1 VGGSGSTRKF
11 GFLALAS
18 STLKLTLTHT
28 TVQSKHYDTTKEIRT
43 LGTSHYRF
51 SHNSAEREKEMAALK
66 AARDQTLRERKATED
81 KKESRKRALEERRAL
96 LLEKKKRK
104 MKTPVASSTDLTEQT
119 LEEPNQLPTMD
130 DDVSGFLESL
140 S

>member
-1 VGGSGSTRKF
+1 
-11 GFLALAS
+11 
-18 STLKLTLTHT
+18 
-28 TVQSKHYDTTKEIRT
+28 
-43 LGTSHYRF
+43 
-51 SHNSAEREKEMAALK
+51 MAALK